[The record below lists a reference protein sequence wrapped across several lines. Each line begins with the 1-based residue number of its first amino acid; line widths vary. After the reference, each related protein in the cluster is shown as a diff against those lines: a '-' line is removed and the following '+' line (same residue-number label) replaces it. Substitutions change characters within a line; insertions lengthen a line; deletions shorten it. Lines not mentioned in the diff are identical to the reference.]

1 MARLSGAALVLG
13 ALGVVAAFLL
23 WWIPADDFLFVP
35 DEAKPLA
42 DKVEVEGGQVGA
54 TGGVYYVDLFV
65 RRIRRLEQL
74 LPFTQPEGST
84 RVSEDVLAPND
95 ETDAER
101 RRQNTEDMERS
112 EEIAAVVALRSL
124 GYDVTATP
132 RGVLVTSVSSDV
144 PAAAVLEVNDVIVAV
159 DGVETPTPARL
170 RAEIG
175 SREPGN
181 ELVLT
186 VERRGR
192 TVDATVRTVPSPQDP
207 SRAVVGILVDQ
218 EAEIELPI
226 DVDIDLGRVG
236 GPSAGLPFALE
247 IVRQLGR
254 DVTGGCRIAATGALA
269 LDGTV
274 IPIGGVKQKT
284 IGARR
289 ADVDF
294 FLVPA
299 EQNAEEARRYAE
311 GLRVIPVESFQ
322 QALRKLATTAGK
334 C

>member
-1 MARLSGAALVLG
+1 MARLSGAAAVLG
-13 ALGVVAAFLL
+13 ALGVAAAFLL

-42 DKVEVEGGQVGA
+42 DKVEVEGGRAG
-54 TGGVYYVDLFV
+54 TGGGIYYVDLFV
-65 RRIRRLEQL
+65 RRIRTLEQL
-74 LPFTQPEGST
+74 LPFTRPEGST
-84 RVSEDVLAPND
+84 RVSEEVLAPND

-112 EEIAAVVALRSL
+112 EEVAAVVALRSL

-132 RGVLVTSVSSDV
+132 KGVLVTSIVPDV
-144 PAAAVLEVNDVIVAV
+144 PAAEVLQVNDVVLAV
-159 DGVETPTPARL
+159 DGVDTLTPARL

-175 SREPGN
+175 SREPGS
-181 ELVLT
+181 ELRLT
-186 VERRGR
+186 VRRGGR
-192 TVDATVRTVPSPQDP
+192 RVDATVRTVRSPQDP
-207 SRAVVGILVDQ
+207 SRAVVGILVEQD
-218 EAEIELPI
+218 AEIELPI

-254 DVTGGCRIAATGALA
+254 DVTGSCRIAATGGLA

-311 GLRVIPVESFQ
+311 GLRVVPVESFQ
-322 QALRKLATTAGK
+322 QALRRLATTPK
-334 C
+334 NC